1 MCFSVLLTSYDYQ
14 YIHFTT
20 FIKQPIYSVYWTF
33 EDLLRE
39 GLAIHVTE
47 TVHFGQCL
55 ITSEISSSFAEDVI
69 EEF

>member
-1 MCFSVLLTSYDYQ
+1 
-14 YIHFTT
+14 
-20 FIKQPIYSVYWTF
+20 VYWTF